1 MAMRFRE
8 TDLPGVGKRYTLEL
22 EGGGELTLIIHNT
35 GRREIYIIEEEEE
48 DPTCVISMTEDE
60 AKELGFLLAG
70 TTYQPIAPE
79 KMELIMKEMVMEW
92 VKVGEGANISGKT
105 IAEAQIRKRTGASI
119 VAIIRGSDMFVNPDP
134 NETRI
139 QSGDTL
145 VVAGTRGQLKNF
157 LEFCGACST

>member
-1 MAMRFRE
+1 MQFRE

-48 DPTCVISMTEDE
+48 EPTCVISLTEDE

-70 TTYQPIAPE
+70 TTYQPVAPE

-92 VKVGEGANISGKT
+92 VRVGNSSKLTNKT
-105 IAEAQIRKRTGASI
+105 IAEAQIRKRTGASV
-119 VAIIRGSDMFVNPDP
+119 VAIIRGDDMLVNPDP
-134 NETRI
+134 STTKI
-139 QSGDTL
+139 LPKDIL
-145 VVAGTRGQLKNF
+145 VVAGTRQQIKNF
-157 LEFCGACST
+157 LEYCGDCSA

>member
-1 MAMRFRE
+1 MQFRE

-48 DPTCVISMTEDE
+48 EPTCVISLTEDE

-70 TTYQPIAPE
+70 TTYQPVAPE

-92 VKVGEGANISGKT
+92 VKVGSRSGLVNRT
-105 IAEAQIRKRTGASI
+105 IAEAQIRKKTGASI
-119 VAIIRGSDMFVNPDP
+119 VAIIRGEDMFVNPDP
-134 NETRI
+134 NTTKIEA
-139 QSGDTL
+139 GDTL
-145 VVAGTRGQLKNF
+145 VVAGTRNQIKNF
-157 LEFCGACST
+157 LDYCGDCQT